1 MATPDFR
8 SRFVAMASTWWI
20 VFAGALA
27 HAVSTGLAYFGLGVY
42 FPSFEREF
50 GWSRTAISGAF
61 SMARVESGLLG
72 PAEGYMTRRLG
83 PKRVMYLGIVI
94 CALGFVGMSMVTS
107 LPMLYVTIVAGI
119 VLGTSIGFYIPISVV
134 VATLFRARRSL
145 AFGIFRMGPGLSGG
159 MVPVVAFMIVWWGW
173 RTAAVASA
181 VIIVAMGWPLARAIG
196 NAYERGVGLPDGNV
210 PRPGTP
216 APDPE
221 VSLTLEEALR
231 TRSFWLLSAVMG
243 LRQMVTEGIS
253 VHLVVLLVDRGW
265 GQDLAGTLL
274 GVSALIGSPARLAFG
289 WMGDFMDKRRLM
301 IGLLGVLSAS
311 VLTMATTAS
320 STWFMAA
327 LVVYSLCYGGL
338 ASLQEPI
345 RADYFGIR
353 HFASIQGFSRLFVT
367 VGSVMGPI
375 SAGFFYDLTHSY
387 TVPLT
392 IFAGSAFTSTVLM
405 FWTTPPAKPGPG
417 K

>member
-8 SRFVAMASTWWI
+8 ARFVAMASTWWI

-196 NAYERGVGLPDGNV
+196 TPTRGASASGRECPTSRYTG
-210 PRPGTP
+210 PG
-216 APDPE
+216 PE

-243 LRQMVTEGIS
+243 CGRWSPRGSRSIS
-253 VHLVVLLVDRGW
+253 WSFWWTAVGARTWPARCSESPRLSVPRRVWPSAGW
-265 GQDLAGTLL
+265 GTSWT
-274 GVSALIGSPARLAFG
+274 SAA
-289 WMGDFMDKRRLM
+289 
-301 IGLLGVLSAS
+301 
-311 VLTMATTAS
+311 
-320 STWFMAA
+320 
-327 LVVYSLCYGGL
+327 
-338 ASLQEPI
+338 
-345 RADYFGIR
+345 
-353 HFASIQGFSRLFVT
+353 
-367 VGSVMGPI
+367 
-375 SAGFFYDLTHSY
+375 
-387 TVPLT
+387 
-392 IFAGSAFTSTVLM
+392 
-405 FWTTPPAKPGPG
+405 
-417 K
+417 